1 MLMTLQ
7 LRLHP
12 TFVRRAAEA
21 QCAIFTAT
29 GVQVSLDDNDV
40 AWPAAATRSDWT
52 MYQWDIGEFYG
63 TVTIEIDEI
72 DARCILALYVNLHC
86 GGPLV
91 DVFTPHPGS
100 PSETPFRVCVV
111 TSDECAPGR
120 RERRKRWER
129 HVPTPRQLYDELG
142 RWATPLKVH
151 LGRYRVEVDIQS
163 DDSTFSDP
171 DWDVNSADDYV
182 YGWNASVVFQS
193 EAEYWIAR
201 LGSGGRI
208 CGWKVLW
215 KKRLNDDSEIEF
227 DLDVDS
233 ENARGLT
240 EVHGLESLE
249 GEPETPSPDISN
261 STLADELH
269 LLRLDRSSPKGS
281 DDELEAADVIVSA
294 PDREG

>member
-1 MLMTLQ
+1 
-7 LRLHP
+7 
-12 TFVRRAAEA
+12 
-21 QCAIFTAT
+21 
-29 GVQVSLDDNDV
+29 
-40 AWPAAATRSDWT
+40 
-52 MYQWDIGEFYG
+52 MYPWDIGEFYG

-91 DVFTPHPGS
+91 DVFTPHPRS
-100 PSETPFRVCVV
+100 SSETPFRVCVV

-193 EAEYWIAR
+193 EAEYRIAR

-208 CGWKVLW
+208 CGWKV
-215 KKRLNDDSEIEF
+215 
-227 DLDVDS
+227 
-233 ENARGLT
+233 
-240 EVHGLESLE
+240 
-249 GEPETPSPDISN
+249 
-261 STLADELH
+261 
-269 LLRLDRSSPKGS
+269 
-281 DDELEAADVIVSA
+281 
-294 PDREG
+294 